1 MIQIIATCTG
11 PVKTI
16 TTIVK
21 AIITLLQI
29 IAPILLIISLIKSF
43 TQLVINPDDKKNKG
57 GKAIL
62 NAAIA
67 TIIVFFIPTIAFV
80 FLSTTGTENYSNTPC
95 WTNANSTTIAALRQQ
110 EKKEEEA
117 IDAAKEKENKRSKTA
132 REEVEK
138 TREKARKENQKKAEE
153 ERKKQ
158 EEEARKREQQGGGG
172 SSSSSASSSGSM
184 CNENGIDGTVKVEN
198 GVFLRSSAGNRGSKG
213 SAPEGYHIIFYE
225 RMQKFVQA
233 AKEAG
238 HTVNI
243 GTGGAAYRSY
253 EQQEYFWNCY
263 VTQSCNN
270 GNLAARPGTGNH
282 EYGIASDLSFGST
295 ADLYWAHDNA
305 AKFCLKFP
313 LCNNV
318 RTGDCVENWHLE
330 PDNIVR

>member
-1 MIQIIATCTG
+1 MFLDACTNTG
-11 PVKTI
+11 TL
-16 TTIVK
+16 TTILFIKGALEFIRFIV
-21 AIITLLQI
+21 
-29 IAPILLIISLIKSF
+29 PGILLISCAVDLFIKVIDVEDGS
-43 TQLVINPDDKKNKG
+43 QRRLVRKMV
-57 GKAIL
+57 
-62 NAAIA
+62 AAV
-67 TIIVFFIPTIAFV
+67 IVFFIPTIAFV
-80 FLSTTGTENYSNTPC
+80 FLSTTGTGNYSNTPC